1 MVRIRRAGLED
12 LPGVARVLVDTWRA
26 TYRGVVPE
34 AFLEGLSYEGQ
45 AERWA
50 QRLKTPTWPGRLFV
64 AESESGEVVGFA
76 AFGPDRASG
85 FPGYTAELWAIYVL
99 PNWQRKGLGRAL
111 FHEGARLLQAE
122 GYGRMLVW
130 VLKENP
136 KGRGFYEH
144 LGGVLLGEREIE
156 LGGAKLWEVAY
167 GFDLGGHKW

>member
-1 MVRIRRAGLED
+1 MHRPEKRSRSNFLLRQKTHDTISISWNIIMKNDTENPIIIFSIAG
-12 LPGVARVLVDTWRA
+12 
-26 TYRGVVPE
+26 
-34 AFLEGLSYEGQ
+34 
-45 AERWA
+45 
-50 QRLKTPTWPGRLFV
+50 LKTPTWPGRLFV

-99 PNWQRKGLGRAL
+99 PTWQRKGLWRAL

-144 LGGVLLGEREIE
+144 LCGVLLGEREI
-156 LGGAKLWEVAY
+156 
-167 GFDLGGHKW
+167 

>member
-99 PNWQRKGLGRAL
+99 PTWQRKGLGRAL
-111 FHEGARLLQAE
+111 FHEEPGCFRQRA
-122 GYGRMLVW
+122 M
-130 VLKENP
+130 
-136 KGRGFYEH
+136 
-144 LGGVLLGEREIE
+144 GGCWSGSSRRTQR
-156 LGGAKLWEVAY
+156 GGASTSTWAGCSWGSGRLSWV
-167 GFDLGGHKW
+167 GLSSGKWPMGLT

>member
-1 MVRIRRAGLED
+1 M
-12 LPGVARVLVDTWRA
+12 
-26 TYRGVVPE
+26 
-34 AFLEGLSYEGQ
+34 
-45 AERWA
+45 
-50 QRLKTPTWPGRLFV
+50 
-64 AESESGEVVGFA
+64 VGFA

-99 PNWQRKGLGRAL
+99 PTWQRKGLGRAL